1 MGSLSLLQGDLP
13 NPGIEPRY
21 PTLQVNSLPAEPP
34 EKPKNSSVGT
44 LSLLQG
50 IFLTQEL
57 NWGFLYCRWILYPL
71 SYQESHRMLNMPLL
85 YLQGK
90 ILEKAVAPHSST
102 LAWKI
107 PWMEEPGRVQS
118 MRSLRVGHD

>member
-1 MGSLSLLQGDLP
+1 MPSSGDLP
-13 NPGIEPRY
+13 NSGIKPRS
-21 PTLQVNSLPAEPP
+21 PSLQAESLLAEPQG
-34 EKPKNSSVGT
+34 KPKNSEVGS
-44 LSLLQG
+44 LSFQQQIFQIQKLNQGLLH
-50 IFLTQEL
+50 
-57 NWGFLYCRWILYPL
+57 CRWILYPL

-107 PWMEEPGRVQS
+107 PWMEEPGRLQS
-118 MRSLRVGHD
+118 MRLLRVRQD